1 MKILLIWLTI
11 MMIMQNNVNIK
22 EKIFANN
29 ENFDNT
35 DVFKSS
41 TYYDDFFDEYTIVSR
56 QYLKNPNIYIFGDGK
71 DFEPTYYVET
81 IKIDNETFPVWII
94 HYKNK
99 DFLYLQNNKT
109 ENNNEINS
117 LENYLRK
124 DTEYC
129 IRKWNRYDL
138 SESYVF
144 STDQTDEEN
153 LEYLM
158 SVLP

>member
-1 MKILLIWLTI
+1 MKVFLACLVIAML
-11 MMIMQNNVNIK
+11 MKNNINID
-22 EKIFANN
+22 EKIIDDQNIQNTDIYESSNYYNN
-29 ENFDNT
+29 YFDN
-35 DVFKSS
+35 
-41 TYYDDFFDEYTIVSR
+41 YEIINR
-56 QYLKNPNIYIFGDGK
+56 QYLKEPNIYIFGDGK

-81 IKIDNETFPVWII
+81 IKIDNETFPVWIV

-99 DFLYLQNNKT
+99 NFLYLQNNKT

-124 DTEYC
+124 DVEYC

-138 SESYVF
+138 SESYII
-144 STDQTDEEN
+144 STDLTDEEN